1 MIVSLFVFV
10 VILALSIPS
19 AIIFIPLAAITGNVE
34 PLYAVVCFIV
44 RAGFSVA
51 GIRVRV
57 EGRENVPA
65 GQACIF
71 MANHVSNLDPPG
83 LIPRI
88 PGRTAAFSKRSVFNI
103 PLFGYCLRLAEYIPV
118 DRTGNTTSAKES
130 VIAAGRVLEKG
141 VHITTF
147 VEGTRSKDGRLLP
160 FKKGPFYLAM
170 QTGAPCIPVSIYGT
184 ETLMAKGSFGIRPG
198 TAHIIFHPPILPG
211 DYATREEL
219 MLAVRAAIASGLPEW
234 MRG

>member
-1 MIVSLFVFV
+1 MIVSFFVFV
-10 VILALSIPS
+10 IILVLSIPS
-19 AIIFIPLAAITGNVE
+19 AAIFIPLAMVTGNAG
-34 PLYAVVCFIV
+34 PLYTVVCLIV
-44 RAGFSVA
+44 RAGFRVA

-88 PGRTAAFSKRSVFNI
+88 PGRTAGFAKRALFKI
-103 PLFGYCLRLAEYIPV
+103 PVFGYCLKLGGFIPV
-118 DRTGNTTSAKES
+118 DRTGNAITAQES
-130 VIAAGRVLEKG
+130 VAEAKRILKEGI
-141 VHITTF
+141 HITTF

-160 FKKGPFYLAM
+160 FKKGPFYLATE
-170 QTGAPCIPVSIYGT
+170 TGAQCIPVSIYGT
-184 ETLMAKGSFGIRPG
+184 ETLMSKGSFAIKPG
-198 TAHIIFHPPILPG
+198 TVHFVFHPPVNPA

-219 MLAVRAAIASGLPEW
+219 MAAVRTAIASGLPEW
-234 MRG
+234 MRR